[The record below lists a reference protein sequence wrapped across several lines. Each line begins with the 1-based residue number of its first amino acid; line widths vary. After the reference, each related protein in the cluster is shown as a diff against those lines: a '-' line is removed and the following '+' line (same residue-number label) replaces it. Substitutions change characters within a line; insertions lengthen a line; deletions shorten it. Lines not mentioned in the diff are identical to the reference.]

1 MRQIVALPNRLFQS
15 FLARRKC
22 YVAVLA
28 ASVVLAIEPIAANR
42 AVAVTE
48 PDRQTIEL
56 AQASPTPAADALLE
70 EGSRLFQEGSADS
83 LRQAIQTWQQ
93 ARVLYQQAGNQGSE
107 AFCLL
112 GIGRVYNA
120 LGDKQLALD
129 YFNQALPL
137 SRAVGDP
144 VGENLI
150 LHNIGRVYYDMEHK
164 QRALDYF
171 NQALP
176 LSRAVGDRA
185 GEALILYDI
194 GRVYYHMEDKQRALD
209 YYNQALP
216 LSRAVGDRAVEAVA
230 LHDIGRVYSAL
241 GEQQQALDYF
251 NQALPLF
258 RAVGDRKNEATTLG
272 YIGNVYSALGE
283 QQQALDYYNN
293 QALPLFRAVGDRAGE
308 AATLNSIGLVY
319 SGLGDKQLALDYY
332 NQALHLSRAEGDRAG
347 EATTLNNIGL
357 VYSGLGDKQLA
368 LDYHNQALHLSRAE
382 GDRAGEAATL
392 NNIGHVYFDLGD
404 KQLALDYY
412 NQALPLF
419 RAEGNRAGE
428 ATTLV
433 GIGNF
438 YSALGDK
445 EQALDYYN
453 QALHL
458 SRAVSNRVG
467 EATTLNN
474 IGFVYSALGD
484 KEQALD
490 YFNQA
495 RPLFRAVGDREGEAT
510 TLGNLALLYRQQGDL
525 TAALKH
531 IDAAIALIEYMRA
544 SFTNQDLQTAYFSTV
559 QSYYQF
565 KIDLLMPMG
574 EEEAAFNTSEAAR
587 ARGLLEL
594 LNESQVD
601 IRQGVAPNLLAE
613 EQALRQ
619 TLQTLEARRIA
630 LQSGDH
636 TPEAAAVLDQESD
649 DVLRQLEQNLA
660 EIRQVSPAY
669 VDLVKPQPLTLP
681 EIQRQVLDQD
691 TVLLQ
696 YALGD
701 EQSYLWV
708 VGSGAGQF
716 QSYTLPGQAEI
727 TTAAN
732 RFLSSVSIP
741 GSFAFS
747 DVKRTGEALRDV
759 VLPELPT
766 WAVGKRLLV
775 MGDGRLYEVPF
786 AALPV
791 LGQED
796 YAPLLTEHEILSPS
810 SASSIAILRQS
821 LGNRA
826 AAPKTLAV
834 LADPVYRSDDER
846 VAGRGQP
853 VPVSNTLVSQ
863 ERVASQNHSTPI
875 SNTLISYDPN
885 AATLTRTLR
894 DLDLRNIAR
903 LPYTRAEAEAI
914 LPLVPAEQRT
924 AVFDFAA
931 NHDWI
936 TSADLSQYR
945 LVHMATHGFVNPDN
959 PALSGVVLALVD
971 EQGNTRSNGFLRLHD
986 IFNLRLNAD
995 LVVLSA
1001 CETGLGSQV
1010 GGEGLVGLSRGF
1022 MYAGAE
1028 RLAVSLW
1035 AISDSGTA
1043 QVMSQFYGHMLA
1055 GEQMTPAEALR
1066 ETQRTMWE
1074 AGESPYYW
1082 AAFTLQGEWR

>member
-150 LHNIGRVYYDMEHK
+150 LHNIGRVYYDMEH
-164 QRALDYF
+164 
-171 NQALP
+171 
-176 LSRAVGDRA
+176 
-185 GEALILYDI
+185 
-194 GRVYYHMEDKQRALD
+194 
-209 YYNQALP
+209 
-216 LSRAVGDRAVEAVA
+216 
-230 LHDIGRVYSAL
+230 
-241 GEQQQALDYF
+241 
-251 NQALPLF
+251 
-258 RAVGDRKNEATTLG
+258 
-272 YIGNVYSALGE
+272 
-283 QQQALDYYNN
+283 
-293 QALPLFRAVGDRAGE
+293 
-308 AATLNSIGLVY
+308 
-319 SGLGDKQLALDYY
+319 KQLALDYY

-796 YAPLLTEHEILSPS
+796 YAPLLTEHEILSQS

-863 ERVASQNHSTPI
+863 ERVASQNQSTPI

>member
-1 MRQIVALPNRLFQS
+1 M
-15 FLARRKC
+15 
-22 YVAVLA
+22 
-28 ASVVLAIEPIAANR
+28 
-42 AVAVTE
+42 
-48 PDRQTIEL
+48 
-56 AQASPTPAADALLE
+56 
-70 EGSRLFQEGSADS
+70 
-83 LRQAIQTWQQ
+83 
-93 ARVLYQQAGNQGSE
+93 
-107 AFCLL
+107 
-112 GIGRVYNA
+112 
-120 LGDKQLALD
+120 GDK
-129 YFNQALPL
+129 
-137 SRAVGDP
+137 
-144 VGENLI
+144 E
-150 LHNIGRVYYDMEHK
+150 
-164 QRALDYF
+164 
-171 NQALP
+171 
-176 LSRAVGDRA
+176 
-185 GEALILYDI
+185 
-194 GRVYYHMEDKQRALD
+194 
-209 YYNQALP
+209 
-216 LSRAVGDRAVEAVA
+216 
-230 LHDIGRVYSAL
+230 
-241 GEQQQALDYF
+241 QALDYF

-332 NQALHLSRAEGDRAG
+332 
-347 EATTLNNIGL
+347 
-357 VYSGLGDKQLA
+357 
-368 LDYHNQALHLSRAE
+368 NQALHLSRAE

-796 YAPLLTEHEILSPS
+796 YAPLLTEHEILSQS

-863 ERVASQNHSTPI
+863 ERVASQNQSTPI

>member
-308 AATLNSIGLVY
+308 AATLNS
-319 SGLGDKQLALDYY
+319 
-332 NQALHLSRAEGDRAG
+332 
-347 EATTLNNIGL
+347 IGL

-796 YAPLLTEHEILSPS
+796 YAPLLTEHEILSQS

-863 ERVASQNHSTPI
+863 ERVASQNQSTPI